1 MMNLYVDMDGV
12 ISDFDEFIKDYY
24 PEMKHH
30 ERFRKAVTEEN
41 VFEVL
46 ADQEG
51 GLLLMETIEDLKFK
65 YGDKL
70 QVNFLTSVG
79 TKDPELGTI
88 VAQQKQKWLD
98 SRKYLFK
105 PLFVTEKKFKAKYA
119 HEKALLIDDRPG
131 SVEPFRE
138 AGGRA
143 ILHKYPHET
152 ISALEEHF
160 LVLMGKNF

>member
-46 ADQEG
+46 DDQEG
-51 GLLLMETIEDLKFK
+51 GVLLMETIEDLKVK

-98 SRKYLFK
+98 DRKYLFK
-105 PLFVTEKKFKAKYA
+105 PLFFTEKKFKAKYA

-143 ILHKYPHET
+143 IL
-152 ISALEEHF
+152 
-160 LVLMGKNF
+160 

>member
-12 ISDFDEFIKDYY
+12 ISDFDLWIEDYY
-24 PEMKHH
+24 PEMKHQ
-30 ERFRKAVTEEN
+30 ERFRKAVTEEK

-46 ADQEG
+46 KDQEG
-51 GLLLMETIEDLKFK
+51 GILLMETIEELKIK

-79 TKDPELGTI
+79 TKDPELGTL

-98 SRKYLFK
+98 DRKYLFK

-143 ILHKYPHET
+143 ILHTDASFT
-152 ISALEEHF
+152 ISALTEH
-160 LVLMGKNF
+160 LEVMVDKS

>member
-46 ADQEG
+46 DDQEG
-51 GLLLMETIEDLKFK
+51 GLLLMETIEDLKVK

-98 SRKYLFK
+98 DRKYLFK
-105 PLFVTEKKFKAKYA
+105 PLFFTEKKFKAKYA

-143 ILHKYPHET
+143 ILHTNASMTVE
-152 ISALEEHF
+152 ALIEH
-160 LVLMGKNF
+160 LEVMDG

>member
-98 SRKYLFK
+98 DRKYLFK

-143 ILHKYPHET
+143 ILHTNASLTTE
-152 ISALEEHF
+152 ALVEH
-160 LVLMGKNF
+160 LEIMVDK

>member
-24 PEMKHH
+24 PEMKHQD
-30 ERFRKAVTEEN
+30 RFRKAVTEEN

-46 ADQEG
+46 DDQEG
-51 GLLLMETIEDLKFK
+51 GLLLMETIEDLKAK

-98 SRKYLFK
+98 DRKYLFK

-143 ILHKYPHET
+143 ILHTNASLTTE
-152 ISALEEHF
+152 ALVEH
-160 LVLMGKNF
+160 LEIMNGG